1 MLDEYELVLLA
12 CSIEKTKEQKNRIDI
27 LLKQKLDWER
37 ITGFIFQNR
46 LAGYF
51 FYGLTD
57 SQKNYLAAEF
67 YKTLQL
73 ICKIQKDIT
82 IESAKYYSKMFEEFQ
97 TAGIRYCAL
106 KGLVYNVTMYKPG
119 ARRSNDAD
127 ILVVEEDLDKLDNV
141 FRKEGFIQ
149 CFLKRGY
156 KEASRKEKLIQ
167 RMNYHDLV
175 PYVKKIDGQY
185 IENLKFDINFH
196 IDSKDNEITKK
207 CMEYGIRNIHNELYN
222 VRVLS
227 NEMQLAHLCIHFYRE
242 ATEKIWTSKRRDV
255 TLYKV
260 VDIYN
265 TILSYGNEFDYI
277 SWMKLMKEYHIHK
290 QAYFTLLTV
299 AKFYSFIF
307 PNSLM
312 EMLKRECEFEND
324 DLREIHRVSE
334 AFYLEAFNNKYS
346 VNFENVL

>member
-12 CSIEKTKEQKNRIDI
+12 CSIEKTEEQKNRIDI
-27 LLKQKLDWER
+27 LLEQKLDWER

-149 CFLKRGY
+149 CFLKRG
-156 KEASRKEKLIQ
+156 
-167 RMNYHDLV
+167 
-175 PYVKKIDGQY
+175 
-185 IENLKFDINFH
+185 
-196 IDSKDNEITKK
+196 
-207 CMEYGIRNIHNELYN
+207 
-222 VRVLS
+222 
-227 NEMQLAHLCIHFYRE
+227 
-242 ATEKIWTSKRRDV
+242 
-255 TLYKV
+255 
-260 VDIYN
+260 
-265 TILSYGNEFDYI
+265 
-277 SWMKLMKEYHIHK
+277 
-290 QAYFTLLTV
+290 
-299 AKFYSFIF
+299 
-307 PNSLM
+307 
-312 EMLKRECEFEND
+312 
-324 DLREIHRVSE
+324 
-334 AFYLEAFNNKYS
+334 
-346 VNFENVL
+346 